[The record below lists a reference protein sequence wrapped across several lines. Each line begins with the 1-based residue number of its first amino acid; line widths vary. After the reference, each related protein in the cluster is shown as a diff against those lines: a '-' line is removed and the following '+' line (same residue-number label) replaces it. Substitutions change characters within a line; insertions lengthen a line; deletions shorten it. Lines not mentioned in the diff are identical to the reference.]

1 MLTKGVPLRVA
12 GSTGFEGMIASVDS
26 ELTLLYRKLTGVAP
40 PVRGR
45 VDNPYYLGDRN
56 LKEAQRFSHR
66 AHDIF
71 LVSRLDAFT
80 VDEAL
85 AMIDRAQSP
94 VTDGK
99 IVLDQR
105 ATGGN
110 ATGDDWLDAAAT
122 RLRELGFGERVVL
135 EDSKNPARGVTPVIG
150 YYGSGSND
158 PANRVRKFEM
168 GFVAG
173 SLAATFVSTDAR
185 TFQPPPDAWV
195 PTGDWNPK
203 SRFAGTA
210 QTLVGDLIREG
221 ATGVAGHV
229 SEPYLQS
236 TVRPQIL
243 FPAYLAGFNL
253 IEAFYLAI
261 PHLSW
266 QTVVIGDPLCAP
278 FSRKVL
284 TRSDIEDTFDASTGM
299 PGLFSKR
306 RMAVAQR
313 LFKDVPPKVLALTFL
328 AETRLAAGDNAG
340 AQRALEQAT
349 EAMPSLASAQLQL
362 ALLYEQAEEY
372 ARAIERYRLVLKVQP
387 NNAAALNNLAYG
399 LAVHQSSPQEAK
411 PLAEKA
417 VALAPNDPNVADT
430 LAWIEHLLGNHA
442 VAAKLIRPVVKAMP
456 ANSEIRLH
464 AAFIYAETGELAAAD
479 AELKTALRLS
489 PDLAKRKDVQALQN
503 RLAKGGS
510 GK

>member
-1 MLTKGVPLRVA
+1 ML
-12 GSTGFEGMIASVDS
+12 
-26 ELTLLYRKLTGVAP
+26 
-40 PVRGR
+40 
-45 VDNPYYLGDRN
+45 
-56 LKEAQRFSHR
+56 
-66 AHDIF
+66 
-71 LVSRLDAFT
+71 
-80 VDEAL
+80 
-85 AMIDRAQSP
+85 
-94 VTDGK
+94 
-99 IVLDQR
+99 
-105 ATGGN
+105 
-110 ATGDDWLDAAAT
+110 
-122 RLRELGFGERVVL
+122 
-135 EDSKNPARGVTPVIG
+135 G

-266 QTVVIGDPLCAP
+266 QAVVIGDPLCAP

-284 TRSDIEDTFDASTGM
+284 TRSDIEDTFDSSTGM

-328 AETRLAAGDNAG
+328 AETRLAAGDNTG
-340 AQRALEQAT
+340 AQHALEQAT

-362 ALLYEQAEEY
+362 ALLYEQAEEH

-442 VAAKLIRPVVKAMP
+442 VAAKLIRPVVKAMS
-456 ANSEIRLH
+456 ANSEVRLH

>member
-1 MLTKGVPLRVA
+1 MA
-12 GSTGFEGMIASVDS
+12 
-26 ELTLLYRKLTGVAP
+26 
-40 PVRGR
+40 
-45 VDNPYYLGDRN
+45 
-56 LKEAQRFSHR
+56 
-66 AHDIF
+66 
-71 LVSRLDAFT
+71 
-80 VDEAL
+80 
-85 AMIDRAQSP
+85 
-94 VTDGK
+94 
-99 IVLDQR
+99 
-105 ATGGN
+105 
-110 ATGDDWLDAAAT
+110 
-122 RLRELGFGERVVL
+122 
-135 EDSKNPARGVTPVIG
+135 PARTTRRTA
-150 YYGSGSND
+150 SGSSRWGSS
-158 PANRVRKFEM
+158 RVRWQRRLS
-168 GFVAG
+168 GP
-173 SLAATFVSTDAR
+173 DAR
-185 TFQPPPDAWV
+185 TFEPPPDAWI
-195 PTGDWNPK
+195 PTGDWSPK

-221 ATGVAGHV
+221 ATGVAGQV

-266 QTVVIGDPLCAP
+266 QTVVVGDPLCAP

-313 LFKDVPPKVLALTFL
+313 LLKDVPPKVLALTFL
-328 AETRLAAGDNAG
+328 AETRLTAGDNAG

-349 EAMPSLASAQLQL
+349 EAMPSLAAAQLQL
-362 ALLYEQAEEY
+362 AFLYEQAEEY
-372 ARAIERYRLVLKVQP
+372 ARAIERYRLVLKIQP
-387 NNAAALNNLAYG
+387 NNTAALNNLAYG

-417 VALAPNDPNVADT
+417 VALAPNNPTIADT

-442 VAAKLIRPVVKAMP
+442 AAAKLIRAAVKVMP
-456 ANSEIRLH
+456 GNSEVHLH
-464 AAFIYAETGELAAAD
+464 AAFIFTATGELPAAD
-479 AELKTALRLS
+479 AELKIALKLS
-489 PDLAKRKDVQALQN
+489 PDLAKRKDVQTLQS